1 MKQLKDLPDLGR
13 SAAKMRLQDQ
23 LDAISDRTIFGLCIR
38 SARMR
43 KQPLQLIAQEIMEQF
58 RDNPEVV
65 KEVVG
70 EQTLDLIEY
79 IYYDKER
86 KF

>member
-1 MKQLKDLPDLGR
+1 MRDLKELPDLSR
-13 SAAKMRLQDQ
+13 SFAKMKLQDQ

-58 RDNPEVV
+58 RDNPPVV
-65 KEVVG
+65 LNVVG
-70 EQTLDLIEY
+70 QETIDLIKR
-79 IYYDKER
+79 IYYE
-86 KF
+86 

>member
-1 MKQLKDLPDLGR
+1 METYKSFPDLGR
-13 SAAKMRLQDQ
+13 SFAKFKLQDQ
-23 LDAISDRTIFGLCIR
+23 LDAISDHTIFGLCIR
-38 SARMR
+38 SARMK

-58 RDNPEVV
+58 GDNPEVV

-70 EQTLDLIEY
+70 EQTIDLIEY
-79 IYYDKER
+79 IYYGKER

>member
-1 MKQLKDLPDLGR
+1 
-13 SAAKMRLQDQ
+13 
-23 LDAISDRTIFGLCIR
+23 
-38 SARMR
+38 MR

-58 RDNPEVV
+58 GDNPEVV

-70 EQTLDLIEY
+70 EQTIDLIEY

>member
-1 MKQLKDLPDLGR
+1 MNTFKSFPDLAR
-13 SAAKMRLQDQ
+13 SFAKMKLQDQ
-23 LDAISDRTIFGLCIR
+23 LDAISDHTIFGLCIR
-38 SARMR
+38 SARMK

-58 RDNPEVV
+58 GDNPEVV

-70 EQTLDLIEY
+70 EQTIDLIEY
-79 IYYDKER
+79 IYYGKER

>member
-1 MKQLKDLPDLGR
+1 MK
-13 SAAKMRLQDQ
+13 
-23 LDAISDRTIFGLCIR
+23 
-38 SARMR
+38 

-58 RDNPEVV
+58 GDNPEVV

-70 EQTLDLIEY
+70 EQTIDLIEY
-79 IYYDKER
+79 IYYGKER